1 MSLSQGLKVS
11 NIVDVRTKF
20 ISNGVS
26 LDRLNTL
33 LMVEYSKDLPQ
44 EKFKTFY
51 SENEILTTYGVD
63 LIYQF
68 AQDFFGVTS
77 KNLTK
82 PKQLMIYTYSKTDTS
97 GSLKGGEAPSLA
109 DLKKLNG
116 KFKISIDG
124 VDKEISLDL
133 TGGDVNSY
141 EDAATLIQNSLR
153 TVGSG
158 GFSQAT
164 CIYSSVTLGFIINSG
179 TKGKNSSLN
188 YPTSPSSSA
197 DLSLKLG
204 LSKNEGA
211 KIIPGYV
218 GSSDIS
224 LALKEVEDFNGNYYV
239 VTPLFNLTE
248 EELNSAGEWVNSNND
263 DYLFIYAWDD
273 PRLSKTGTDVVKK
286 LQNYNGL
293 YIDYKIYPTQNAISS
308 GLISSLDFT
317 MENGNYNLNFNPFDL
332 FEEFSVKDE
341 SVFQALK
348 ENRSNSFYTVKV
360 KGQTSTLYGRG
371 YVMGPKTRLANVYVG
386 NSFLKFQQQ
395 IAGLNLFTDAGMI
408 SLRGDLDG
416 GATITQMET
425 VFQNAVKSGIIRA
438 YELTSEE
445 KNKII
450 LNFPSNSDTV
460 ISQLK
465 TYGFFVQISGFDQAE
480 QAIIIKSA
488 YLANSPANKLIINN
502 YVLGA

>member
-33 LMVEYSKDLPQ
+33 LMVEYSKALPQ
-44 EKFKTFY
+44 EKFKTYY
-51 SENEILTTYGVD
+51 SEDEILTAYGVD
-63 LIYQF
+63 NVYQF

-82 PKQLMIYTYSKTDTS
+82 PKQLMIYTYSKTNTA
-97 GSLKGGEAPSLA
+97 GCLKGGEAPALA

-124 VDKEISLDL
+124 SEGEVTLDL
-133 TGGDVNSY
+133 TGGGVNSY
-141 EDAATLIQNSLR
+141 EDAATTIQNALR
-153 TVGSG
+153 AVGSG
-158 GFSQAT
+158 GFTQAT
-164 CIYSSVTLGFIINSG
+164 CTYNSVTLGFIINSG
-179 TKGKNSSLN
+179 TLGKDSSLS
-188 YPTSPSSSA
+188 YPSAPGSST
-197 DLSLKLG
+197 DLSSKLG
-204 LSKNEGA
+204 ISQNEGA
-211 KIIPGYV
+211 KLIEGYA
-218 GSSDIS
+218 GSTDIAG
-224 LALKEVEDFNGNYYV
+224 ALREIEKYNGNYYV
-239 VTPLFNLTE
+239 VTPIFNLTE
-248 EELNSAGEWVNSNND
+248 DELTSAAEWANSNDD

-273 PRLSKTGTDVVKK
+273 IRLSQTGSDVVKK

-293 YIDYKIYPTQNAISS
+293 YIDYKLYTTQNAISA

-317 MENGNYNLNFNPFDL
+317 IENGNYNINFNPFDL

-341 SVFQALK
+341 TVFKALQ
-348 ENRSNSFYTVKV
+348 ENRSNSFYTVNV

-371 YVMGPKTRLANVYVG
+371 YVMGTKTKLVNVYVG

-395 IAGLNLFTDAGMI
+395 IAGLNLFTDAGLI

-416 GATITQMET
+416 GAVMTQMET
-425 VFQNAVKSGIIRA
+425 VFQNAVNAGIIRA
-438 YELTSEE
+438 YDLTAEE

-450 LNFPSNSDTV
+450 LNFPNNSDTV
-460 ISQLK
+460 ISQLQ
-465 TYGFFVQISGFDQAE
+465 TYGFFVQVAGFDQAE

-488 YLANSPANKLIINN
+488 YLANAPANKLIINN